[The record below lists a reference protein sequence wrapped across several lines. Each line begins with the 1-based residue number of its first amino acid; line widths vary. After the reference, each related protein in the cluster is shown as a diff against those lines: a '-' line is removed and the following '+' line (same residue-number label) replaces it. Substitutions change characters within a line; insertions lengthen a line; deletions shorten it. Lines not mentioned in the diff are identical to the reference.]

1 MFEKSVKN
9 KLINKLQR
17 VKYGELVL
25 TTPEGELFHFKGAHQ
40 GPVADMQLNDWRVI
54 VNLMIKGDIGF
65 AEDYRD
71 GYFHTKNLTDLLLF
85 GLHNEESLSGY
96 MKGNFFFNIIA
107 KLGYLTQRNTLK
119 QSKKNIH
126 AHYDLGNEFYS
137 LWLDETMT
145 YSSAIYHQ
153 ESDTL
158 AQAQRQKYQ
167 RILDKICNINGDILE
182 IGCGWGGFM
191 QQAMQEGK
199 YIIKGITLSSE
210 QKEYAT
216 KRLEKHAHRTEVALE
231 DYRDQKGKY
240 DAIVSI
246 EMLEAVGQKYWP
258 VYFKTLSRLLKPHG
272 KAIIQT
278 IIIDDRLF
286 KNYCRGTDV
295 IRTHIFPGGMLPC
308 VSQLKKNVQD
318 ASLRISDSY
327 FFGLDYAK
335 SLEEWLRNF
344 SAQEQNLLKIGFDQR
359 FQRMWKFYLCSCI
372 AAFKTQRINVVQL
385 EVLHDK

>member
-1 MFEKSVKN
+1 MFENIVKN
-9 KLINKLQR
+9 KLIHKLKAI
-17 VKYGELVL
+17 KYGELFL
-25 TTPEGELFHFKGAHQ
+25 TTPDGELLHFKGWSQ
-40 GPVADMQLNDWRVI
+40 GPIADIQLNDWRVI

-85 GLHNEESLSGY
+85 GLHNEECLSAY
-96 MKGNFFFNIIA
+96 MNGNFFFNMIA
-107 KLGYLTQRNTLK
+107 KLGYFTQRNTIK

-126 AHYDLGNEFYS
+126 AHYDLGNQFYS

-145 YSSAIYHQ
+145 YSSAMYQQ
-153 ESDTL
+153 ESETL

-167 RILDKICNINGDILE
+167 RILDKICKINGNILE
-182 IGCGWGGFM
+182 IGCGWGGFIE
-191 QQAMQEGK
+191 QAMRHGK
-199 YIIKGITLSSE
+199 YFIKGITLSPS
-210 QKEYAT
+210 QKDYAT
-216 KRLEKHAHRTEVALE
+216 KRLENHVDNIEIVLE
-231 DYRDQKGKY
+231 DYRHQKGKY

-258 VYFKTLSRLLKPHG
+258 VYFKTIKQLLKPHG
-272 KAIIQT
+272 KAMIQT
-278 IIIDDRLF
+278 IIIDDKLF

-308 VSQLKKNVQD
+308 MSTLQENIRDAGLKIV
-318 ASLRISDSY
+318 DSY
-327 FFGLDYAK
+327 FFGLDYART
-335 SLEEWLRNF
+335 LEQWLISF
-344 SAQEQNLLKIGFDQR
+344 SAQDGNLLHMGFDKR

-385 EVLHDK
+385 EVVHDI